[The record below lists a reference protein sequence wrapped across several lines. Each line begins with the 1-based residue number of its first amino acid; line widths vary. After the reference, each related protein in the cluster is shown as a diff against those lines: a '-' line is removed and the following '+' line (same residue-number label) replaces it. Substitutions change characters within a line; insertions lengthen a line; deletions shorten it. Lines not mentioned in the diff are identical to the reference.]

1 VVQTVRGLLCEC
13 RFHSHHAAFAVTLF
27 RTNARMQQNASA
39 CKNFPHQNSA
49 SCANTLCPLHETH
62 PHSSAS
68 PLDKRYSP

>member
-49 SCANTLCPLHETH
+49 SRANPLCSLIGTRQ
-62 PHSSAS
+62 HSSAS
-68 PLDKRYSP
+68 PVDKRYSP